1 VKRLSIVVHG
11 RVQGVGFRYFTQ
23 EIADLLKISGW
34 TRNTSEGDVEI
45 EAQGEETQLN
55 LFVDRI
61 KEGPANA
68 NANVKECRISEITI
82 IKNEREFKIRH

>member
-34 TRNTSEGDVEI
+34 TRNTSEGNVEI
-45 EAQGEETQLN
+45 EAQGEDTQLK
-55 LFVDRI
+55 LFIDRI

-68 NANVKECRISEITI
+68 KVKECRTSEIEI
-82 IKNEREFKIRH
+82 IKIERDFKIRH

>member
-1 VKRLSIVVHG
+1 MKRLSIVVHG

-55 LFVDRI
+55 LFIDRI

-68 NANVKECRISEITI
+68 KVKECRTNEIVI
-82 IKNEREFKIRH
+82 IENEREFKIWH